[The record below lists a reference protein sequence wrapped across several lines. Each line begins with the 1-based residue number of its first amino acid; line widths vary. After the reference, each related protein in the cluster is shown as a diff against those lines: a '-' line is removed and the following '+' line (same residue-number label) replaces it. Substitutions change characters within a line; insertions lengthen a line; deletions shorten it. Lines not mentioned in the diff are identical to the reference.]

1 MTAHLRVERDRCA
14 VNGISGPP
22 LPTPRAREA
31 GSAGDGRTNGNSLPC
46 RHMREGYSRW
56 KSQLGCRP
64 SDRNLAHLKG
74 SGENKVSGADK
85 NSEMKVEMGGSD
97 GIMIGEASKA
107 LAFTLSE
114 MGARRKSELRNMI

>member
-1 MTAHLRVERDRCA
+1 M
-14 VNGISGPP
+14 GIGESGETTVKV
-22 LPTPRAREA
+22 TPAET
-31 GSAGDGRTNGNSLPC
+31 GVSGPC

-74 SGENKVSGADK
+74 SGEDKVSGADK

-97 GIMIGEASKA
+97 GITIGEASKA

-114 MGARRKSELRNMI
+114 MGARRKSELRNDMI